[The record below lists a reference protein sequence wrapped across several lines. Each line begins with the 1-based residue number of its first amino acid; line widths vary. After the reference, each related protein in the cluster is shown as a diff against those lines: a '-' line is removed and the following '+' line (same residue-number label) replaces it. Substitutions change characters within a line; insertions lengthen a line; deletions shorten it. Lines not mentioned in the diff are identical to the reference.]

1 MATVWSGYHS
11 TGTYTKTRVRVD
23 YSGSSATAI
32 LLYTRT
38 NSYSGETSA
47 YGATFTF
54 GGASVAVNKAF
65 YGQQTDAEI
74 ARVSFSISPAGG
86 TYSGSCNGSYL
97 AFSGSVTIP
106 AQTSTIY
113 YNANGGSGAPG
124 SHSYTNATSGT
135 TNLSSTKPTRTGY
148 SFLGWSLSSTA
159 TSASYS
165 AGQAWNLSNYG
176 DWTLYAVWS
185 INSYYLDLNG
195 WLDGASNGGLS
206 TFGTADV
213 TVNGTKVGENVTDY
227 YAAHNYGSSY
237 SISDIKATTGHT
249 YNGVY
254 SGSTSG
260 TIGAGNVSV
269 VLKFSTNTYTVAY
282 NANGG
287 SGTTAS
293 SSHTYGVAKNLT
305 ANGFSRTG
313 YTFLGWSTSSSATS
327 ATYSNQ
333 QSVTNLTAT
342 NGATVTLYAVWK
354 LITYT
359 VAYDANGGT
368 GAPSSQTKNYGS
380 NLTLSSTKP
389 TRAQTTANGYTLTFD
404 GNTGTASKTS
414 ATATNTTTYTFTGW
428 NTAKDGSGT
437 SYSAGGTYSANAGV
451 TLYAQW
457 SSSTSKGAITTA
469 TASKSDVTG
478 TRTVNFNTQGGI
490 CLTTSLTSS
499 STLKYTFNGWYTAK
513 SGGTKRAD
521 GGVSYTPTA
530 TETVYAQYTESG
542 GTYSSITLPA
552 VARDGYKFK
561 GWSTDQNAT
570 GGIMDGS
577 YTPSASETLYA
588 IWEEVGTSG
597 SSPDI
602 YIKINGKWQKVIQ
615 TLTKANGEWIG

>member
-1 MATVWSGYHS
+1 MATVYSGYYS

-38 NSYSGETSA
+38 NTYAGETSA
-47 YGATFTF
+47 YGATFSF

-86 TYSGSCNGSYL
+86 TYSGSCNGQYL

-148 SFLGWSLSSTA
+148 DFLGWSLSSTA

-176 DWTLYAVWS
+176 DWTLYAVWR
-185 INSYYLDLNG
+185 IK
-195 WLDGASNGGLS
+195 
-206 TFGTADV
+206 TFTVTIRRGT
-213 TVNGTKVGENVTDY
+213 G
-227 YAAHNYGSSY
+227 
-237 SISDIKATTGHT
+237 ISDITSPAWGWTNNYKTNTVNYGTSLNINVSLSTGYHWS
-249 YNGVY
+249 NW
-254 SGSTSG
+254 SGS
-260 TIGAGNVSV
+260 
-269 VLKFSTNTYTVAY
+269 FSTTTQSYTFTVTSNIDVTANGAANTYTVNY

-293 SSHTYGVAKNLT
+293 SSHTYDSAKALT

-313 YTFLGWSTSSSATS
+313 YTFQGWSTSSSATS

-333 QSVTNLTAT
+333 QSVTNLTST
-342 NGATVTLYAVWK
+342 HGGTVTLYAVWK

-389 TRAQTTANGYTLTFD
+389 TKAQTTANGYTLTFD
-404 GNTGTASKTS
+404 GNTGTASKTT

-437 SYSAGGTYSANAGV
+437 SYSAGGTYSANAGA

-457 SSSTSKGAITTA
+457 SSSTTKGSITTA
-469 TASKSDVTG
+469 TASKADVTG
-478 TRTVNFNTQGGI
+478 SRVVTFDTQGGI

-499 STLKYTFNGWYTAK
+499 STLKYAFKGWYTDK

-530 TETVYAQYTESG
+530 TEIVYAQYTESG
-542 GTYSSITLPA
+542 GTYSALTLPE
-552 VARDGYKFK
+552 VAKNGYLFK
-561 GWSTDQNAT
+561 GWSTNKTASS
-570 GGIMDGS
+570 GITGS
-577 YTPSASETLYA
+577 YTPSATETMYA
-588 IWEEVGTSG
+588 IWEEISTDGGDTTPSVYVKIN
-597 SSPDI
+597 SSWQPAMQI
-602 YIKINGKWQKVIQ
+602 NIKIDGTWV
-615 TLTKANGEWIG
+615 

>member
-1 MATVWSGYHS
+1 MATVWSGYYS

-148 SFLGWSLSSTA
+148 DFLGWSLSSTA

-176 DWTLYAVWS
+176 DWTLYAVWR
-185 INSYYLDLNG
+185 IK
-195 WLDGASNGGLS
+195 
-206 TFGTADV
+206 TFTVTIRRGT
-213 TVNGTKVGENVTDY
+213 G
-227 YAAHNYGSSY
+227 
-237 SISDIKATTGHT
+237 ISDITSPAWGWTSNYKTNTVNYGTSLNINVSLSTGYHWSKW
-249 YNGVY
+249 
-254 SGSTSG
+254 SGS
-260 TIGAGNVSV
+260 
-269 VLKFSTNTYTVAY
+269 FSTTTQSYTFTVTSNIDVTANGAANTYTVNY

-293 SSHTYGVAKNLT
+293 SSHTYDSAKALT

-313 YTFLGWSTSSSATS
+313 YTFQGWSTSSSATS

-333 QSVTNLTAT
+333 QSVTNLTST
-342 NGATVTLYAVWK
+342 NGGTVTLYAVWK

-359 VAYDANGGT
+359 VAYDANGGA

-437 SYSAGGTYSANAGV
+437 SYSAGGTYSANAGA

-457 SSSTSKGAITTA
+457 SSSTSKGAVTTA

-530 TETVYAQYTESG
+530 TETLYAQFTETG